1 MEASAL
7 CGLTTKTVLQSSC
20 LRTQLLRTRALLPP
34 ICHSIVAFPMD
45 NHSGWIREQVR
56 VEKPRPYPVLVIL
69 ALCYIYDTYFQPV
82 DRPRVHSFS

>member
-1 MEASAL
+1 
-7 CGLTTKTVLQSSC
+7 
-20 LRTQLLRTRALLPP
+20 
-34 ICHSIVAFPMD
+34 MD